1 MGDWKSD
8 NGTRPCP
15 FCGASEEDDFE
26 EFIFPPIGI
35 EELSNRDSAVRC
47 KNCGALG
54 PPCGIW
60 AQAQIAWNQRAE
72 DD

>member
-1 MGDWKSD
+1 MNDWKAD

-26 EFIFPPIGI
+26 QEYTYPQRTY
-35 EELSNRDSAVRC
+35 SVHC

-54 PPCGIW
+54 PPCNSW
-60 AQAQIAWNQRAE
+60 PQAQIAWNQRAE